1 MPVCI
6 CLYTF
11 AKSLLTGHNLCAIVN
26 IIRLSLQIWCSSW
39 CSRLIRSG
47 EAAVHNTHAQV
58 CFTNPQPACMQS
70 IALLSNL
77 PYVVLLQKQHLISL
91 TELCQFCRIMV
102 FICTK
107 LFFIILSS
115 FTFEPWISMTTL
127 TQMIVEASTKPNE
140 FNETLQELLI
150 VVVFY

>member
-1 MPVCI
+1 MPVYI

-11 AKSLLTGHNLCAIVN
+11 AKGFLTGHYLCAIVN
-26 IIRLSLQIWCSSW
+26 IVRLSLQIWCSSC
-39 CSRLIRSG
+39 CSRLIKSG
-47 EAAVHNTHAQV
+47 EAAAVHNTHAQV

-107 LFFIILSS
+107 LFFIVSSS
-115 FTFEPWISMTTL
+115 FTFELWISMTTL
-127 TQMIVEASTKPNE
+127 TQMIVLFLKGKFSTFRGIN
-140 FNETLQELLI
+140 
-150 VVVFY
+150 